1 MPSQTIMLTPQSCD
15 LFQRPFFQFAQI
27 RQYQPETEA
36 QTKADYK
43 AAWQVWRALVFQ
55 VAAELGAGFAPP
67 HIERWC
73 NGWQVRAHFFAYFKY
88 QTHAD
93 TAVILSLL
101 LNRRRLTASLEW
113 HEYRA
118 ARSTL
123 PLACY
128 QQALADFPHADF
140 ADFQIWHG
148 SDSEYADY
156 PAIAAAPPEAFALRS
171 PQDFLCL
178 GRHLERDQLGQADS
192 AAWLIET
199 LRRLLPVYEACHN
212 VRL

>member
-1 MPSQTIMLTPQSCD
+1 MLTPEHCA
-15 LFQRPFFQFAQI
+15 LFERPFFQFAQLKK
-27 RQYQPETEA
+27 YCPETIP
-36 QTKADYK
+36 QIKADYK
-43 AAWQVWRALVFQ
+43 AAWQDWQALILR
-55 VAAELGAGFAPP
+55 VADDLGAPFAPP

-88 QTHAD
+88 QIHTD

-128 QQALADFPHADF
+128 QQALADFPHTDF
-140 ADFQIWHG
+140 ADFKIWHG

-156 PAIAAAPPEAFALRS
+156 PAIATAPPEAFALRS

-192 AAWLIET
+192 TAWLVET